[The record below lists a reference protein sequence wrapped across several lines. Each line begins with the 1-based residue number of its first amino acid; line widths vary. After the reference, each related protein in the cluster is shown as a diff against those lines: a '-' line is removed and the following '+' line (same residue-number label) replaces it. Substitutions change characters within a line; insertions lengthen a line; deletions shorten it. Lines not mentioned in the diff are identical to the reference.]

1 MRQKANEPAQSSG
14 KRSLQRGCGRRVP
27 FVIFGSV
34 NGALTG
40 DFMFPDLARNDVF
53 RLETPRLWL
62 RWPRICDAASIH
74 KFCSQWEVARY
85 TARIPHP
92 YPEGSAERFI
102 YAAREANSAG
112 RDMTLVMTPS
122 KGKSDAIGAISLES
136 RGTDRLALGFVLA
149 PEMWGKGLATEAA
162 EAMIGAAF
170 TLTRTVEVLASVRVE
185 NEASQTVLRKC
196 GFARVGTGLQGAP
209 ARGGLVECHSH
220 RLARADWL
228 GAELPRVET
237 ATPIELERAP

>member
-1 MRQKANEPAQSSG
+1 MSG

-27 FVIFGSV
+27 FVIFGPV
-34 NGALTG
+34 NGAMTG
-40 DFMFPDLARNDVF
+40 DFMFPDLARDDVF
-53 RLETPRLWL
+53 RLETSRLWL
-62 RWPRICDAASIH
+62 RWPRICDAAAIH
-74 KFCSQWEVARY
+74 KFCSRWEVARY

-112 RDMTLVMTPS
+112 RDVTLVMTPIR
-122 KGKSDAIGAISLES
+122 GKSDAIGAISLES

-162 EAMIGAAF
+162 EAMIDAAF
-170 TLTRTVEVLASVRVE
+170 TLTRTVEILASVRVE
-185 NEASQTVLRKC
+185 SEASQAVLGKC

-209 ARGGLVECHSH
+209 TRGGLVECHSH
-220 RLARADWL
+220 RLARADWV
-228 GAELPRVET
+228 GAGQPMVEAVSPVEL
-237 ATPIELERAP
+237 ARAP